1 MNINWGQSGRGRSYS
16 VIPMSMR
23 PSLNNVPFELLES
36 HIFPLLSPLD
46 LVCLG
51 KADKS
56 KKAAVEL
63 YSATQL
69 RRLFSRY
76 FTEEETNKF
85 RLLQAEYGILI
96 SGSSGVQFFE
106 CIRYPGSDLDIYVEH
121 KHCHAVGQF
130 LLTAGYTFNPRD
142 KQQGV
147 FYEVVGR
154 VSEAVRV
161 RDEDAFL
168 TGYHC
173 RGIADV
179 YDFSRNG
186 AQVQLITSKK
196 SPMEIILSFH
206 STTPMNIISHSY
218 AYSLFPK
225 ATFDQ
230 KRALIITTSGSG
242 QETGR
247 GKYRDRGWKLFEYP
261 SVFEATDSKSE
272 FQAGLRW
279 VGDRKCL
286 TLPLPPIP
294 SLDAFIPFPYP
305 VHINSWNM
313 KYNRDNEAI
322 LEHEMLLAPVFSY
335 CAADGASF
343 LEALDKC
350 GILKEL
356 DRFMAP
362 VKGTVWVDKLLVAL
376 FQKYQ
381 ERVSSTRNGS
391 GAALEW
397 LMKPDVLYPTAL
409 SL

>member
-1 MNINWGQSGRGRSYS
+1 MRRS
-16 VIPMSMR
+16 
-23 PSLNNVPFELLES
+23 LDDVPFDLLES

-51 KADKS
+51 KADKA

-63 YSATQL
+63 FFASQL
-69 RRLFSRY
+69 KKLLSRY
-76 FTEEETNKF
+76 FTKEEANKF
-85 RLLQAEYGILI
+85 RLLQAEFGVLI

-106 CIRYPGSDLDIYVEH
+106 CVRYPDSDLDLYVEH
-121 KHCHAVGQF
+121 KHCHAIGQF
-130 LLTAGYTFNPRD
+130 LLTAGYTFIPREMQ
-142 KQQGV
+142 KGG
-147 FYEVVGR
+147 FYEVVSR
-154 VSEAVRV
+154 VSEAVRL
-161 RDEDAFL
+161 RDENPSM

-186 AQVQLITSKK
+186 IQVQLITSKK
-196 SPMEIILSFH
+196 SPMEVILSFH
-206 STTPMNIISHSY
+206 STTPMNIISHSH

-242 QETGR
+242 QEVGR
-247 GKYRDRGWKLFEYP
+247 GKYRDRGWKLFQYP
-261 SVFEATDSKSE
+261 SAFEVTDSESE
-272 FQAGLRW
+272 FQAALRW

-286 TLPLPPIP
+286 TLPLTPIP
-294 SLDAFIPFPYP
+294 SLDAFVKFPYP

-313 KYNRDNEAI
+313 KYDRDNEAR
-322 LEHEMLLAPVFSY
+322 LEHDMLLGPVFSY
-335 CAADGASF
+335 CAAGGDAF
-343 LEALDKC
+343 LKALNES
-350 GILKEL
+350 GVHKEL
-356 DRFMAP
+356 DRLMTP

-376 FQKYQ
+376 LQKYQ

-391 GAALEW
+391 DAALEW
-397 LMKPDVLYPTAL
+397 LMKPDILYPAAL

>member
-1 MNINWGQSGRGRSYS
+1 
-16 VIPMSMR
+16 MR
-23 PSLNNVPFELLES
+23 RSLNDVHFDLLES

-51 KADKS
+51 KADKA

-63 YSATQL
+63 FFASQL
-69 RRLFSRY
+69 KKLLSRY

-85 RLLQAEYGILI
+85 RLLQAEFGVLI

-106 CIRYPGSDLDIYVEH
+106 CIRYPDSDLDLYVEH

-130 LLTAGYTFNPRD
+130 LLTAGYTFIPRE
-142 KQQGV
+142 KQKDG
-147 FYEVVGR
+147 FYEVLSR
-154 VSEAVRV
+154 VSEAVRQC
-161 RDEDAFL
+161 EFEESM

-186 AQVQLITSKK
+186 IQVQLITSKK
-196 SPMEIILSFH
+196 SPMEVILSFH
-206 STTPMNIISHSY
+206 STIPMNIISHSY

-242 QETGR
+242 QEVGR

-261 SVFEATDSKSE
+261 SAFEVTDSESE

-286 TLPLPPIP
+286 TLPLTPIP
-294 SLDAFIPFPYP
+294 SLAAFVKYPCP

-313 KYNRDNEAI
+313 KYDRDNEAR
-322 LEHEMLLAPVFSY
+322 LEHDMLLGPIFSY
-335 CAADGASF
+335 CAAGGDAF
-343 LEALDKC
+343 LKALNES
-350 GILKEL
+350 GVHKEL
-356 DRFMAP
+356 DRLMTP
-362 VKGTVWVDKLLVAL
+362 VKGTVWVDKLLVVL
-376 FQKYQ
+376 LQKYQ
-381 ERVSSTRNGS
+381 ESLLHAQRQRCCAGVVDETRYSVSGSTEPLS
-391 GAALEW
+391 
-397 LMKPDVLYPTAL
+397 PISFHFAL
-409 SL
+409 SS